1 MPSNHVMIAH
11 FTSFLYLQN
20 YQPSTIASYMSALIY
35 VHKMKCYD
43 DPTDS
48 FYIKKV
54 LKGNQNLKNSVDS
67 RLPITKDML
76 TKLVQAVPS
85 VISNPYNQHL
95 LKAMMA
101 LAYYC
106 FRRIGEIAVK
116 SVHDHHV
123 FVCLLYICYLL
134 M

>member
-1 MPSNHVMIAH
+1 VAGESESESESESCSRELV
-11 FTSFLYLQN
+11 T
-20 YQPSTIASYMSALIY
+20 ASR
-35 VHKMKCYD
+35 D
-43 DPTDS
+43 
-48 FYIKKV
+48 
-54 LKGNQNLKNSVDS
+54 
-67 RLPITKDML
+67 
-76 TKLVQAVPS
+76 AVPS

-116 SVHDHHV
+116 SVCDHHV